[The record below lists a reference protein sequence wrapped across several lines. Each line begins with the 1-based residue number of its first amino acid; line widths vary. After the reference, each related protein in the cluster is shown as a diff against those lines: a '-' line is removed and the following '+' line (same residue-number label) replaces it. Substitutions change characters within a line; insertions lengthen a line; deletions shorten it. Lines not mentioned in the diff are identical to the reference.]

1 MKKFFST
8 EILAITELV
17 TNDTYN
23 FLGEGQMIKRK
34 RKTSMTSQIDPHF
47 QLVSKK
53 LTFSSSQ
60 ISIAHGLNI

>member
-1 MKKFFST
+1 MDLFSS

-17 TNDTYN
+17 TNDTDILFRGREIGYKEN
-23 FLGEGQMIKRK
+23 ENTDEQSISSVG
-34 RKTSMTSQIDPHF
+34 ID
-47 QLVSKK
+47 K

>member
-1 MKKFFST
+1 MDLFSS

-17 TNDTYN
+17 TNDTDILFRGREIGYKEN
-23 FLGEGQMIKRK
+23 ENTDEQSISSVGIE
-34 RKTSMTSQIDPHF
+34 
-47 QLVSKK
+47 K

>member
-1 MKKFFST
+1 VDLFSS

-17 TNDTYN
+17 TNDTDILFRGREIGYKEN
-23 FLGEGQMIKRK
+23 ENTDEQSISSVGIE
-34 RKTSMTSQIDPHF
+34 
-47 QLVSKK
+47 K